1 VFYPS
6 TGPSIFGY
14 FLGCSGEYK
23 VDFEKSLINQFLRY
37 CPDPSRRLRQ
47 TNAALLIRLTLAKGV
62 STNGK
67 GEIILGPEE
76 SKENRCHLIIINI
89 E

>member
-1 VFYPS
+1 VLYPS
-6 TGPSIFGY
+6 TRSSNFGY
-14 FLGCSGEYK
+14 LLGCSGENK
-23 VDFEKSLINQFLRY
+23 VVFEKSLINQFPRHY
-37 CPDPSRRLRQ
+37 PDSSRRLRQ
-47 TNAALLIRLTLAKGV
+47 RKAALLIRSTLAKGV

-67 GEIILGPEE
+67 GEIIWGPEE